1 MNIMDFIKPELLILV
16 VALYFIGVA
25 IKNSGI
31 KDKWIPF
38 ILGGCGIVLAGVW
51 VLATTIIATYQ
62 DGLMA
67 IFVAVTQGVIV
78 AGMSVYANQLFK
90 QIGKDQ

>member
-16 VALYFIGVA
+16 VVLYFIGNALKKSEV
-25 IKNSGI
+25 

-38 ILGGCGIVLAGVW
+38 VLGGCGIVLAVVW
-51 VLATTIIATYQ
+51 VLATTTIATYQ

-67 IFVAVTQGVIV
+67 LFVAVTQGVIV

-90 QIGKDQ
+90 QIGKDE